1 MRLVVVSVRCLFVF
15 TIALLA
21 AEWSLAQT
29 GKPAGPGPA
38 PVGQAQKEFADLA
51 QRAAE
56 ARDKD
61 QLDEALNLYIEAL
74 HLKQD
79 WAEGWWYLGTIL
91 YDRDRYAEA
100 RDALENL
107 VRLQPRNASA
117 SALLG
122 LCQYQTREYDRSLVN
137 LQKARILGLGSNQ
150 ELITV
155 TRYHAA
161 ILMTR
166 FEQFEVAFEILRE
179 FTRDQNEDQKIIEAF
194 GINAL
199 RMPFLPIEVPPDK
212 REPVLLAG
220 RAAYDWSARRPEDA
234 RKGFQSLIAR
244 YPQTPN
250 VHYIYG
256 AFLLTDNP
264 DAALDEFRKEL
275 EISPAHVPA
284 MLQIAFEYIKRGDY
298 AAARPF
304 AENSVKLK
312 PDLFP
317 ARNAYG
323 RVLLET
329 GDVTGAIRELE
340 AGVKL
345 AEDSPEMHFVL
356 ARAYAKAGRKEDAAR
371 QREAFTRLD
380 KLMRTQREGAQSV
393 GGVDAKPEEKKPQQ
407 K

>member
-1 MRLVVVSVRCLFVF
+1 MISVRLSLLV
-15 TIALLA
+15 AAVLLA
-21 AEWSLAQT
+21 AQWSFVQT
-29 GKPAGPGPA
+29 KAAGGANPALSA
-38 PVGQAQKEFADLA
+38 QAQKDFADLA

-61 QLDEALNLYIEAL
+61 KLDEALSLYAEAL
-74 HLKQD
+74 RLKQD

-91 YDRDRYAEA
+91 YDRDRYPEA
-100 RDALENL
+100 RDALQSL
-107 VRLQPRNASA
+107 VALQPQNASGW
-117 SALLG
+117 ALLG

-137 LQKARILGLGSNQ
+137 LQKARILGLSSSK
-150 ELITV
+150 ELATV

-179 FTRDQNEDQKIIEAF
+179 FTREQNEDQKIIEAF

-199 RMPFLPIEVPPDK
+199 RLPFLPMEVPPDK
-212 REPVLLAG
+212 REAVLMAG
-220 RAAYDWSARRPEDA
+220 RAANDWSARRTDDA
-234 RKGFQSLIAR
+234 RKGFEGLVAR
-244 YPQTPN
+244 YPKMPN
-250 VHYIYG
+250 VHYMFG

-264 DAALDEFRKEL
+264 DKALDEFRKEL
-275 EISPAHVPA
+275 EVSPSHAPA
-284 MLQIAFEYIKRGDY
+284 MLQIAFEYIKRGEY
-298 AAARPF
+298 PAARPF
-304 AENSVKLK
+304 AEKAVNLQ
-312 PDLFP
+312 PNLFP
-317 ARNAYG
+317 ARNAFG

-329 GDVTGAIRELE
+329 GDVAGAIRELE

-356 ARAYAKAGRKEDAAR
+356 ARAYAKAGRKEEAAR
-371 QREAFTRLD
+371 ERETFTKLD

-393 GGVDAKPEEKKPQQ
+393 GGVGAKPDDKKPDQM